1 MDKLL
6 EMIVDAIFSVI
17 TFSTKNSGVTSSLS
31 DFSLDLNN
39 YATDIMNTV
48 MKPIGYV
55 ILSLFLV
62 LELQKIALKVE
73 STGGN
78 GQLGFELVMKALI
91 KMALCKFAMD
101 SLSLFLNAI
110 TELSIYMTKNIQDLN
125 LDKIDEANL
134 YNAKTILDPIMEEGF
149 WLKIGIFLILLIVLL
164 ITIGS
169 AVMGQVIVNMRFIEL
184 YVLLAVAPIPI
195 ATLPHEEWSS
205 VAKNFFKM
213 FASVALQGTLLFMV
227 MSFYP
232 YMLKSVFKTLG
243 EGSEGME
250 LLLKVVVG
258 LLGNS
263 ILLIFAMM
271 ATGRWA
277 KSITNAM

>member
-1 MDKLL
+1 MDGLL
-6 EMIVDAIFSVI
+6 EMIVDWIFKVI
-17 TFSTKNSGVTSSLS
+17 TFSIENSNVTTSLS
-31 DFSLDLNN
+31 DFSPALNT
-39 YATDIMNTV
+39 YATAIMNTV

-110 TELSIYMTKNIQDLN
+110 TELSLYMTNKIKALNVENIDN
-125 LDKIDEANL
+125 SGL
-134 YNAKTILDPIMEEGF
+134 YDSQMVLDPIMEEGF
-149 WLKIGIFLILLIVLL
+149 WLKLGVFIILLIVLF
-164 ITIGS
+164 ITIG
-169 AVMGQVIVNMRFIEL
+169 AVVMVQVTVNMRFIEM
-184 YVLLAVAPIPI
+184 YVLLAIAPIPI
-195 ATLPHEEWSS
+195 ATIPHDEWSS
-205 VAKNFFKM
+205 VAKNFFKS
-213 FASVALQGTLLFMV
+213 FASVALQGVLIYLV
-227 MSFYP
+227 MTFYP
-232 YMLKSVFKTLG
+232 YMLKTTFDTLG
-243 EGSEGME
+243 KSQDGME
-250 LLLKVVVG
+250 ILLKVVIG

-263 ILLIFAMM
+263 ILLVFALM

>member
-1 MDKLL
+1 MDGALEWIIKL
-6 EMIVDAIFSVI
+6 IFQVI
-17 TFSTKNSGVTSSLS
+17 TFSINNSNVTVSMEN
-31 DFSLDLNN
+31 FSPALNT
-39 YATDIMNTV
+39 YATSIMNTV

-78 GQLGFELVMKALI
+78 GQLGFELVMKTLI

-110 TELSIYMTKNIQDLN
+110 TELSLYMTNKIKGLNIENIDVKGLYDPQTVIDPVTE
-125 LDKIDEANL
+125 LD
-134 YNAKTILDPIMEEGF
+134 F
-149 WLKIGIFLILLIVLL
+149 WVKVGIFIILIFVLL

-169 AVMGQVIVNMRFIEL
+169 VVMVQVIVNMRFIEM

-195 ATLPHEEWSS
+195 ATIPHDEWSS

-213 FASVALQGTLLFMV
+213 FASVSLQGTLIYMV
-227 MSFYP
+227 MTFYP
-232 YMLKSVFKTLG
+232 YILKSTFQSL
-243 EGSEGME
+243 EGTKDGME
-250 LLLKVVVG
+250 ILLKVIIG

-263 ILLIFAMM
+263 ILLVFALM

>member
-17 TFSTKNSGVTSSLS
+17 TFSTKNSGVTSSLG
-31 DFSLDLNN
+31 DFSSDLNN

-110 TELSIYMTKNIQDLN
+110 TELSIYMTENIQALN
-125 LDKIDEANL
+125 LNKIDETSL
-134 YNAKTILDPIMEEGF
+134 YDATTILDPIMKEAF

-213 FASVALQGTLLFMV
+213 FASVALQGTLIFMV

-232 YMLKSVFKTLG
+232 YMLKSVFNTLG
-243 EGSEGME
+243 DGGEGME

-263 ILLIFAMM
+263 VLLIFAMM
-271 ATGRWA
+271 ATGRWS